1 MNRSFDTFLADVRK
15 GNGPA
20 FVLLFGDDLQVQSA
34 CKSLI
39 DIVVPPNQREFNL
52 ERFDGR
58 SASWDQIES
67 SLLTPP
73 FLPGKKLVW
82 VESAPYFLS
91 RESKNELGEKIMQL
105 WRDDKKDDAGKFL
118 LSLLAVEGWSQQQ
131 WEQLEVSRGAAV
143 FELLDAQ
150 DHDDREAADALVA
163 YCKSRGL
170 EIKGGRESEENAI
183 RKLLDGGLPPWD
195 FLLLSASQVD
205 RRTRLYKQFEEN
217 GAIFFLGL
225 ERDRY
230 GKISRDKL
238 REFIDQQLRL
248 SSARVEPRAREL
260 ILLRAGDDLRTFQQE
275 LNKLVLYVGEHA
287 VIRADDVETIFADQI
302 EGWIFDLT
310 RFIAAR
316 NATAALCQ
324 LGRLIA
330 QGDHPLKLLGTIA
343 AEMRKLLSAR
353 QILESDLR
361 GRWKRGMTYKQ
372 FENAIV
378 ESKTALLTRNPYAD
392 YLSFQRAET
401 FSLPEL
407 LSYMRVIHAADLRL
421 KSSGANPKL
430 VMERLILQMCLGAR
444 TLQSYAGRT
453 AAI

>member
-1 MNRSFDTFLADVRK
+1 M
-15 GNGPA
+15 
-20 FVLLFGDDLQVQSA
+20 
-34 CKSLI
+34 
-39 DIVVPPNQREFNL
+39 
-52 ERFDGR
+52 
-58 SASWDQIES
+58 
-67 SLLTPP
+67 
-73 FLPGKKLVW
+73 
-82 VESAPYFLS
+82 
-91 RESKNELGEKIMQL
+91 
-105 WRDDKKDDAGKFL
+105 
-118 LSLLAVEGWSQQQ
+118 
-131 WEQLEVSRGAAV
+131 
-143 FELLDAQ
+143 
-150 DHDDREAADALVA
+150 
-163 YCKSRGL
+163 
-170 EIKGGRESEENAI
+170 
-183 RKLLDGGLPPWD
+183 
-195 FLLLSASQVD
+195 D
-205 RRTRLYKQFEEN
+205 RRTRLYKQFEES

-248 SSARVEPRAREL
+248 SSKRVEPRAREL

-275 LNKLVLYVGEHA
+275 LNKLVLYIGEQA

-353 QILESDLR
+353 QILEGDLR

-378 ESKTALLTRNPYAD
+378 ESKTASLTRNPYAD

-407 LSYMRVIHAADLRL
+407 LSYMRDVHAADLRL

-444 TLQSYAGRT
+444 SVQSYAGRT